1 MATETHRNAR
11 SREITGDGTMALS
24 GRSLE
29 ALMDLVEIKLDC
41 VEIFDREDAREVK
54 LQEYCHEELV
64 ALHRQRG
71 SAEVIEMPRGRA
83 ARAQAV

>member
-1 MATETHRNAR
+1 
-11 SREITGDGTMALS
+11 MALS

-29 ALMDLVEIKLDC
+29 ALMDLVDIKLNC
-41 VEIFDREDAREVK
+41 GEHFDREDAREAK
-54 LQEYCHEELV
+54 LLEYCREELV

>member
-1 MATETHRNAR
+1 
-11 SREITGDGTMALS
+11 MALS

-29 ALMDLVEIKLDC
+29 ALMDLVEIKLNC

-54 LQEYCHEELV
+54 ILEYCREELV